1 MQGRLL
7 LWQKRPYICHKFVMN
22 NWAFYSILYVYANF
36 FKFFSKGG
44 RRISMDLAGN
54 ILIVEDEESIRKFV
68 RINLERANFLVREA
82 ETGEEGL
89 RIVQEEE
96 IDLVVLDIMLPGIDG
111 FEVCKKLREQFP
123 RIGIIMLTAKSQ
135 DIDRIIGLEH
145 GADDYMVK
153 PFNPREL
160 VLRIESL
167 LRRIKGSI
175 GEAPNMIIYDPF
187 TMDTYSR
194 KFFKSQ
200 SKIDL
205 TPTEFSI
212 IKLFIGNPGRAF
224 TRDEILN
231 LVWGYDFMG
240 DSKIVDVNIR
250 RLRSK
255 IEDEPSKPYYIET
268 VWGLG
273 YRWRD
278 KE

>member
-1 MQGRLL
+1 
-7 LWQKRPYICHKFVMN
+7 
-22 NWAFYSILYVYANF
+22 
-36 FKFFSKGG
+36 
-44 RRISMDLAGN
+44 MDLTGD

-68 RINLERANFLVREA
+68 KINLERANFLVKEA
-82 ETGEEGL
+82 GTGEEGL
-89 RIVQEEE
+89 EIVRNSD
-96 IDLVVLDIMLPGIDG
+96 IDLVVLDIMLPGMDG
-111 FEVCKKLREQFP
+111 FEVCKILREQFP

-135 DIDRIIGLEH
+135 DVDRIIGLEH

-167 LRRIKGSI
+167 LRRIKEPINGV
-175 GEAPNMIIYDPF
+175 PDIINYGPF

-194 KFFKSQ
+194 KFYKNNNG
-200 SKIDL
+200 IDL

-224 TRDEILN
+224 HRDEILN
-231 LVWGYDFMG
+231 LIWGYDFMG

-255 IEDEPSKPYYIET
+255 IEDEPSNPHYIET

-273 YRWRD
+273 YRWVD
-278 KE
+278 KD